1 MTTAPIYV
9 PITSPDQWKMLLA
22 EPDKQWRTGFSA
34 RTIAHSWLAAEGLP
48 VEVSSLPASSGIQA
62 LSSVDPLLIIPEHQ
76 VHLLPTSGH
85 PSQNDVFVLGK
96 AADGG
101 LVSIAVE
108 GKVSETFGPTLAE
121 WGQDASRGKHTRLD
135 FLKEELSLQR
145 DLAPGIR
152 YQLLHRL
159 ASAVIEAKRFGA
171 KHAVLVV
178 HSFSRT
184 REWFS
189 DFEAFLSL
197 FGSNAQVGA
206 LAWLFN
212 SGDLSVYAGWAEG
225 DPRFLAA

>member
-121 WGQDASRGKHTRLD
+121 WGQDASRGT
-135 FLKEELSLQR
+135 
-145 DLAPGIR
+145 PGWTSSR
-152 YQLLHRL
+152 RSCRFNRTFPL
-159 ASAVIEAKRFGA
+159 ASVTSYSIDSPRQ
-171 KHAVLVV
+171 
-178 HSFSRT
+178 
-184 REWFS
+184 
-189 DFEAFLSL
+189 SL
-197 FGSNAQVGA
+197 RP
-206 LAWLFN
+206 
-212 SGDLSVYAGWAEG
+212 SGLGRSM
-225 DPRFLAA
+225 RS